1 MLLSSSHFFA
11 HSDAT
16 LSYKQA
22 ARFYQCAWYVER
34 LYLKNMLH
42 LLKGRNWTVLKQYL
56 LHMAT
61 DLYVKGLN
69 LKGNT
74 LLFIC
79 VDTVYLE
86 RLIESWSFLHSCH
99 GVAALSESDAAL
111 SWGKCVLWKWLAFF
125 QTVCLN
131 SVWSDNC
138 FPQRTLHSCARI
150 IA

>member
-11 HSDAT
+11 HNDAT

-22 ARFYQCAWYVER
+22 ARFYQCAWYVDR

-61 DLYVKGLN
+61 DLYVKDWIWKVTLCFLSVWILYILKDSLKAGLYCTLVTELL
-69 LKGNT
+69 LKVMLHFPG
-74 LLFIC
+74 
-79 VDTVYLE
+79 
-86 RLIESWSFLHSCH
+86 ESVFFENGWR
-99 GVAALSESDAAL
+99 
-111 SWGKCVLWKWLAFF
+111 FF

>member
-1 MLLSSSHFFA
+1 
-11 HSDAT
+11 
-16 LSYKQA
+16 
-22 ARFYQCAWYVER
+22 
-34 LYLKNMLH
+34 MLH

-56 LHMAT
+56 LHTAT

-86 RLIESWSFLHSCH
+86 RLIESWSLLHSCH

-111 SWGKCVLWKWLAFF
+111 SWESVFF
-125 QTVCLN
+125 ENGWRFFKL
-131 SVWSDNC
+131 
-138 FPQRTLHSCARI
+138 CA
-150 IA
+150 

>member
-22 ARFYQCAWYVER
+22 ARFYQCAWYVGR

-42 LLKGRNWTVLKQYL
+42 LLKGRNWTVLSWNNIYCIWQQTCMSKDWIWKV
-56 LHMAT
+56 T
-61 DLYVKGLN
+61 FCF
-69 LKGNT
+69 
-74 LLFIC
+74 FIC

-86 RLIESWSFLHSCH
+86 RLIESRSLLHSCH

-125 QTVCLN
+125 QTVCQEHYTRVQELLHKQKN
-131 SVWSDNC
+131 SMK
-138 FPQRTLHSCARI
+138 
-150 IA
+150 

>member
-74 LLFIC
+74 AFYRCGYCISWKTHWKLVFTALLSRSC
-79 VDTVYLE
+79 CPLWKWCCT
-86 RLIESWSFLHSCH
+86 FL
-99 GVAALSESDAAL
+99 
-111 SWGKCVLWKWLAFF
+111 GKCVLWKWLAFF

-131 SVWSDNC
+131 SLWSDNC
-138 FPQRTLHSCARI
+138 FPQRTLQSCARI